1 MKRVETKINK
11 MNIIKPPHNL
21 SGIENRFSVF
31 LAGSIEMGIA
41 ENWQETLES
50 ALVNEKDLCIL
61 NPRRNDWDAGWKQDK
76 ENKQFSEQ
84 VNWELDALEAANR
97 IVFYFSPETKSPV
110 SMLELGL
117 FARTGKLVVC
127 CPEGFWRK
135 GNIDIVCEKY
145 NIKQVNTLNEII
157 NLIKQRTL

>member
-1 MKRVETKINK
+1 M
-11 MNIIKPPHNL
+11 MIIKPPHSL
-21 SGIENRFSVF
+21 SGIETRFSVF

-41 ENWQETLES
+41 ENWQETIEAALEY
-50 ALVNEKDLCIL
+50 EKDLCIL
-61 NPRRNDWDAGWKQDK
+61 NPRRNDWDASWKQDK

-84 VNWELDALEAANR
+84 VNWELDALETANM

-127 CPEGFWRK
+127 CPDGFWRK